1 VLILHESPPARN
13 GLLMTTGTPGR
24 LPGSRRGVAVEHEI
38 GQMSI
43 HIDATL
49 LATTFLLLRGR
60 APHSDCRISAGTAAA
75 AFHKEFL
82 IPMTAFAR

>member
-1 VLILHESPPARN
+1 MLILHESPPARN

-43 HIDATL
+43 HIDATFVSYNF
-49 LATTFLLLRGR
+49 LALARPRPTLRLPNQRGHGGR
-60 APHSDCRISAGTAAA
+60 CIS
-75 AFHKEFL
+75 
-82 IPMTAFAR
+82 